1 MQSMSDTVVATAS
14 QSIPITVMVSTII
27 VELKEAERNALIVE
41 AAFGM
46 WAHSMTVQD
55 YQDLIDRGWR
65 RSGRY
70 CYKPTMHVTCC
81 PMYTIKC
88 AALDFK
94 LTKSQKKVLKRFH
107 RFLAQDDVR
116 NPDGSLGEGSE
127 TSEGPG
133 DGPEV
138 MDIPDLHE
146 KSVRAE
152 KNSENAKLSS
162 VDPSLTGRIGNI
174 ISSLTDTLPAA
185 GQILSGTGELLSGA
199 GQYLPS
205 PGQLLSGTGQLLSAP
220 GELLSGTGQLLSAPG
235 QLLSGTAQQLLSAPG
250 QLLSGTSQFLS
261 GVIDSASEVSELET
275 TRKSNSSVSRKG
287 CDASKPPCKK
297 AKLVR
302 LERKKEKLMQKGFS
316 EEEIE
321 KMMVGNKKQAPAA
334 KSLEDF
340 LKDTLPDSPAHK
352 LETSN
357 DMLLKEVQELRNN
370 GNLESGPNSF
380 SSNFEEMYGEIID
393 REKHSYNLIL
403 LGVDEGQET
412 VSTQQR
418 LIDDK
423 QAAKTILTAITDID
437 IGEFSTMRLG
447 PNNKRGNPAKSST
460 DSQTNS
466 PSSTRPLK
474 VILKNRSLI
483 RLVRSSPPSVEF
495 ERTSKQAH
503 EVYQKYQFAIHGEP
517 PEKCSFRQYTRFLVS
532 SPLKVTSLAGLR
544 LNLRELSLVRSLHQ
558 HAPAL
563 EYYYMGFYIHTC
575 PKMRY
580 KAAYTPSYLLCPE
593 TYTWHPVVECK
604 CKLDQNRYCRFE
616 EDTSIV
622 DSDGE
627 VVVNEIL
634 VLYRGR
640 AMPYSIYRAINRDP
654 SDVVETVQYAQLVG
668 MKCARRMLI
677 EVRTS
682 VNRQKQLYVGCTA
695 VVDAHSTV
703 VRLCCHAL
711 TPLLSRQL
719 PINTKSNIMADI
731 EDTHFETGDSG
742 ASVTFPMQCSALRKN
757 GFVMLKS
764 RPCKIV
770 EMSTSKTGKHG
781 HAKVHLVGIDIFNAK
796 KYEDICPS
804 THNMDVPFVK
814 REDYQ
819 LTDISDDGYLCLM
832 ADNGDL
838 REDLKIPDGELGQQL
853 RADFDA
859 GKELLCTVLKSCGEE
874 CVIAIK
880 TNTALDK

>member
-1 MQSMSDTVVATAS
+1 MSGRDYS
-14 QSIPITVMVSTII
+14 I
-27 VELKEAERNALIVE
+27 VEYYAEHERYRCGYCKSIDTNYSH
-41 AAFGM
+41 GM

-107 RFLAQDDVR
+107 RFLAHDDIR

-220 GELLSGTGQLLSAPG
+220 GELLSGTGQLLSGTGQLLSAPG

-275 TRKSNSSVSRKG
+275 TRKSNSSVSSNEPKKFVTPGKG

-352 LETSN
+352 LE
-357 DMLLKEVQELRNN
+357 
-370 GNLESGPNSF
+370 
-380 SSNFEEMYGEIID
+380 
-393 REKHSYNLIL
+393 
-403 LGVDEGQET
+403 
-412 VSTQQR
+412 
-418 LIDDK
+418 
-423 QAAKTILTAITDID
+423 
-437 IGEFSTMRLG
+437 
-447 PNNKRGNPAKSST
+447 
-460 DSQTNS
+460 
-466 PSSTRPLK
+466 
-474 VILKNRSLI
+474 I

-532 SPLKVTSLAGLR
+532 SPLKSWNPSDGPPQGYGSFHQQYWLDGRLIAVGVIDILPRCVSSVYFYYDPEMGQLSLGTYASLQ
-544 LNLRELSLVRSLHQ
+544 ELSLVRSLHQ
-558 HAPAL
+558 HASAL

-668 MKCARRMLI
+668 MKCARRML
-677 EVRTS
+677 
-682 VNRQKQLYVGCTA
+682 
-695 VVDAHSTV
+695 VV
-703 VRLCCHAL
+703 
-711 TPLLSRQL
+711 
-719 PINTKSNIMADI
+719 
-731 EDTHFETGDSG
+731 
-742 ASVTFPMQCSALRKN
+742 KN
-757 GFVMLKS
+757 
-764 RPCKIV
+764 
-770 EMSTSKTGKHG
+770 
-781 HAKVHLVGIDIFNAK
+781 
-796 KYEDICPS
+796 
-804 THNMDVPFVK
+804 
-814 REDYQ
+814 
-819 LTDISDDGYLCLM
+819 
-832 ADNGDL
+832 
-838 REDLKIPDGELGQQL
+838 
-853 RADFDA
+853 
-859 GKELLCTVLKSCGEE
+859 
-874 CVIAIK
+874 
-880 TNTALDK
+880 